1 MEIRMTFLTQF
12 GGGSIKSIQRGY
24 NNAGAANVNM
34 VITISPVDVT
44 KTELR
49 LLGQTAADNSLTTL
63 QMGLHGHIRLDT
75 GTIIYASR
83 YYAGNG
89 NWELSWELTEYY

>member
-1 MEIRMTFLTQF
+1 MTFLTQF

-24 NNAGAANVNM
+24 NNAGAANTSIN
-34 VITISPVDVT
+34 ITISAVDIT

-49 LLGQTAADNSLTTL
+49 LLGQTSAATDFPER
-63 QMGLHGHIRLDT
+63 QMGYQGFIRLDSST
-75 GTIIYASR
+75 GIWAQR

>member
-1 MEIRMTFLTQF
+1 MTFLTQF

-24 NNAGAANVNM
+24 NNAGASISYM
-34 VITISPVDVT
+34 VINISAVDVT

-49 LLGQTAADNSLTTL
+49 LLGQTAADNSLTTM

-75 GTIIYASR
+75 STIIYASR
-83 YYAGNG
+83 YYVGNG